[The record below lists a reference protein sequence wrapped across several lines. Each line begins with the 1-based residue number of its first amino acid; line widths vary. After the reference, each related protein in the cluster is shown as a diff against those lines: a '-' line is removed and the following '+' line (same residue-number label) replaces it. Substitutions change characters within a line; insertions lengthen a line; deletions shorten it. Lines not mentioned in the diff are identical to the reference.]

1 MKSSKILLSFLVLFV
16 TFGAFS
22 QVKPIQYPMVQVIG
36 TDTVITFTFA
46 QGKKLATLNEE
57 RKRLEELNK
66 IISTQSDKK
75 DTIIKQQGDQIRLLF
90 KIRDDYDKIVLEKN
104 AIQETCNDEKKILQD
119 EIGKKNRHKWYAII
133 GGVVGTGIMTYF
145 YITK

>member
-1 MKSSKILLSFLVLFV
+1 MKSGKFLISFLVLFV

-22 QVKPIQYPMVQVIG
+22 QVKPTEYPMVQVIG
-36 TDTVITFTFA
+36 TDTVITFTFS
-46 QGKKLATLNEE
+46 QGKKLAILNEE

-66 IISTQSDKK
+66 IISIQSDKK
-75 DTIIKQQGDQIRLLF
+75 DTIIKQQGDQIRLLY
-90 KIRDDYDKIVLEKN
+90 KMRDDYQVIIAEKD
-104 AIQETCNDEKKILQD
+104 AIQQTCNDEKLILQ
-119 EIGKKNRHKWYAII
+119 EQVGKKNRHKWYAII

>member
-1 MKSSKILLSFLVLFV
+1 MKSSRLLISFLVIFV

-22 QVKPIQYPMVQVIG
+22 QVKPMEYPTVQVIG
-36 TDTVITFTFA
+36 TDTVITFTFT
-46 QGKKLATLNEE
+46 QGKKLAILNEE

-75 DTIIKQQGDQIRLLF
+75 DTIIKQQGDQIKLLY
-90 KIRDDYDKIVLEKN
+90 KMRDDYQVIITEKD
-104 AIQETCNDEKKILQD
+104 AIQQTCNDEKRILKD

-133 GGVVGTGIMTYF
+133 GGVIGTGIMTYL

>member
-1 MKSSKILLSFLVLFV
+1 MLFL

-22 QVKPIQYPMVQVIG
+22 QVKPTEYPMVQVIG

-46 QGKKLATLNEE
+46 QGKKLAILNEE

-66 IISTQSDKK
+66 IISIQSDKK
-75 DTIIKQQGDQIRLLF
+75 DTIIKQQGDQIKLLY
-90 KIRDDYDKIVLEKN
+90 KMRDDYQVIISEKD
-104 AIQETCNDEKKILQD
+104 AIQQTCNDEKRILED
-119 EIGKKNRHKWYAII
+119 EVGKKNRHKWYAII

-145 YITK
+145 YINK

>member
-1 MKSSKILLSFLVLFV
+1 MKSSRLLISFLVLFV

-22 QVKPIQYPMVQVIG
+22 QVKPMEYPMVQVIG

-46 QGKKLATLNEE
+46 QGKKLAILNEE

-75 DTIIKQQGDQIRLLF
+75 DTIIKQQGDQIKLLY
-90 KIRDDYDKIVLEKN
+90 KMRDDYQVIIAEKD
-104 AIQETCNDEKKILQD
+104 AIQQTCNDEKRILQD

-133 GGVVGTGIMTYF
+133 GGVVGTGIMTYL